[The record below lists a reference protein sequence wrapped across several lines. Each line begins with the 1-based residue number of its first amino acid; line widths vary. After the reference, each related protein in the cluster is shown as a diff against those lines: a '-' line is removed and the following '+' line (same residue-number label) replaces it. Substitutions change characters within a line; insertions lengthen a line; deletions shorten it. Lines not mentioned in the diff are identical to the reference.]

1 MYNSIMKLAEE
12 VAKDLQRHQDMIQY
26 LETEINKER
35 EKKRALKENLMMA
48 FENYFD
54 E

>member
-1 MYNSIMKLAEE
+1 MYDSIMKLAQE
-12 VAKDLQRHQDMIQY
+12 VANDLQHHQDMIKY
-26 LETEINKER
+26 LESEVNKER

-48 FENYFD
+48 FENYFG

>member
-1 MYNSIMKLAEE
+1 MDDSIMRLAQE
-12 VAKDLQRHQDMIQY
+12 VANNLEQHDQTIKY
-26 LETEINKER
+26 LESEINKEK

>member
-12 VAKDLQRHQDMIQY
+12 VANDLQHHQDMIKY
-26 LETEINKER
+26 LESELNKER
-35 EKKRALKENLMMA
+35 EKKRALKQNLMMA

>member
-1 MYNSIMKLAEE
+1 MYDSIMKLAQE
-12 VAKDLQRHQDMIQY
+12 VANDLEHHQQMIRY
-26 LETEINKER
+26 LESEVKKER

>member
-1 MYNSIMKLAEE
+1 MYDSIMKLAQE
-12 VAKDLQRHQDMIQY
+12 VVNELEHHELMIQY
-26 LETEINKER
+26 LESEINKER
-35 EKKRALKENLMMA
+35 EKKRALKQNLLIA

>member
-1 MYNSIMKLAEE
+1 MYDSIMKLAEE
-12 VAKDLQRHQDMIQY
+12 VANDLQCHQDMIQY
-26 LETEINKER
+26 LESEVNKER
-35 EKKRALKENLMMA
+35 EKKRALKQNLMMA

>member
-1 MYNSIMKLAEE
+1 MYDSIMKFAQK
-12 VAKDLQRHQDMIQY
+12 VANDLEHHEQMIKY
-26 LETEINKER
+26 LESEVNKER
-35 EKKRALKENLMMA
+35 EKKRALKENLMMV